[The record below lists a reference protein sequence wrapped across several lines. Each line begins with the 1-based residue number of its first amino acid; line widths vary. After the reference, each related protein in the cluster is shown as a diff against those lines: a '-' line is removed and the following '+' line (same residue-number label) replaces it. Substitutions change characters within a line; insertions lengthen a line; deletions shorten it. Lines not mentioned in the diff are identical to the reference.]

1 MWLSWPVCNNSL
13 CSTIWWGEQWIWW
26 IPLDLRNSRT
36 NWGPLSVTSYAAKR
50 FMTGGCGGH
59 FWLLLANLWICS
71 PRMDH
76 HNQCVAAA
84 MVYPATSVGAMM
96 LLPFTAHCSSVC
108 RGLATT
114 STIGQ
119 QLSSVLL
126 LGGRDV
132 TPPGFGLLAFSL
144 VSPKQTLDN
153 SCFWLLGCLA
163 ILRMMLNNGSRLVA
177 VWSHSVGTGNAC
189 NRPIRCEDPW
199 GLTGSSKRDKASAF
213 ACWLGKFNGIDVCCQ
228 CQTPPLGSSSS
239 HQHQVSSIE
248 VLWTPYTMSERLTE
262 TVLHIFF
269 LAGIPYFFRHCST
282 SSISLLHFGLLWEYH
297 PGSRWHVPALTTQCP
312 SNKAGADR

>member
-228 CQTPPLGSSSS
+228 CETPPLDSSSS
-239 HQHQVSSIE
+239 HCGN
-248 VLWTPYTMSERLTE
+248 
-262 TVLHIFF
+262 
-269 LAGIPYFFRHCST
+269 A
-282 SSISLLHFGLLWEYH
+282 LLHSQWLVVMHSPAPSVIHRGTVNTLHHEWKAYWNSLTYFL
-297 PGSRWHVPALTTQCP
+297 PGWYPVFLQALQYQLNIASSFRPVMRISSR
-312 SNKAGADR
+312 